1 MLSRMAG
8 LTAIRRRFAD
18 PISCLPEVEV
28 VDAIADAT
36 RHKVFRSSRP
46 GINASLTKTAQ
57 PYEGVAAGWPQHRTL
72 LEPTAMS
79 VESLT
84 YIDLAD
90 RLGTTAEAARSLVR
104 RLRLS
109 RHTGNDGKVRVT
121 IDLSDIQYK
130 RLPGRSP
137 AGHRADIEALSARI
151 QMLQAEL
158 ARLEV
163 ENSCIQASA
172 AGHRADFERERDRS
186 DTIMSEALRLTKVAM
201 SAREIAARL
210 EGELAV
216 RQTRPW
222 WKKLAG

>member
-1 MLSRMAG
+1 
-8 LTAIRRRFAD
+8 
-18 PISCLPEVEV
+18 
-28 VDAIADAT
+28 
-36 RHKVFRSSRP
+36 
-46 GINASLTKTAQ
+46 
-57 PYEGVAAGWPQHRTL
+57 
-72 LEPTAMS
+72 LEPTAMGI
-79 VESLT
+79 ESLT
-84 YIDLAD
+84 YSDLAD
-90 RLGTTAEAARSLVR
+90 RLGTTPEAARSLVR

-130 RLPGRSP
+130 RLPTRSP
-137 AGHRADIEALSARI
+137 AGHRADIEALNARI
-151 QMLQAEL
+151 EVLQAEL

-186 DTIMSEALRLTKVAM
+186 DTIMSEALRLAKVAM
-201 SAREIAARL
+201 AAREVAARL

-216 RQTRPW
+216 RQTRSW